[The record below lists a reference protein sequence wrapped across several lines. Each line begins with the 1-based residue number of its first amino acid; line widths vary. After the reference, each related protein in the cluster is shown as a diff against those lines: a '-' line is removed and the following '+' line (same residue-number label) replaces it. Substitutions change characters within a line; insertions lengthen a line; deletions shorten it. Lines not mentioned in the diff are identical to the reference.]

1 MILLGDFYTIKNLTT
16 VDSAVNAELELNA
29 SHKIYEGHFPG
40 QPVTPGVCM
49 MQMVK
54 EIIETVVQR
63 ETRLVRA
70 SEMKFLLMIIP
81 GENNIIN
88 AQIKYSIDENEGIH
102 VIAALLK
109 DNTTYFKFK
118 GLFSFR

>member
-54 EIIETVVQR
+54 EIIETVLQR

>member
-54 EIIETVVQR
+54 EIIETVLQH

>member
-54 EIIETVVQR
+54 EIIETVLQR
-63 ETRLVRA
+63 ETSLVRA

>member
-1 MILLGDFYTIKNLTT
+1 MILLDDFYTIKNLTK

-54 EIIETVVQR
+54 EIIETVLQR

>member
-16 VDSAVNAELELNA
+16 VDAVVNAELELNA
-29 SHKIYEGHFPG
+29 GHKIYEGHFPG

-49 MQMVK
+49 LQMIK
-54 EIIETVVQR
+54 EIIETVLHR

-70 SEMKFLLMIIP
+70 NEMKFLLMIIP

-88 AQIKYSIDENEGIH
+88 AQIKYTIDENEGIH
-102 VIAALLK
+102 VVATLLK
-109 DNTTYFKFK
+109 DNATYFKFK

>member
-16 VDSAVNAELELNA
+16 VDAVVNAELELNA
-29 SHKIYEGHFPG
+29 GHKIYEGHFPG

-49 MQMVK
+49 MQMIK
-54 EIIETVVQR
+54 EIIETVLHR

-70 SEMKFLLMIIP
+70 NEMKFLLMIIP

-88 AQIKYSIDENEGIH
+88 AQIKYTIDENEGIH
-102 VIAALLK
+102 VVATLLK
-109 DNTTYFKFK
+109 DNATYFKFK